1 MRDGV
6 VVVCWCSLK
15 ADRVGKGR
23 GGRGGA
29 RDYGAQ
35 SGKVTTLDGEKHV
48 GDIATWSRFAE
59 KVWKVDGK
67 RARSKGRRCGGA

>member
-1 MRDGV
+1 MGYGR
-6 VVVCWCSLK
+6 
-15 ADRVGKGR
+15 RMKGR

-35 SGKVTTLDGEKHV
+35 SGKVTTFDTEKNV
-48 GDIATWSRFAE
+48 GDIATLRMFAE